1 MVLYLISL
9 ICFFSV
15 VNQIIFWR
23 VFKPKNTGKSL
34 LLILILSNLVYFY
47 IFKDLLNIGKIEFQV
62 TTLIIVSI
70 LAFDLMYI
78 FGFPPIEHPS
88 PTVELVGL
96 IRKNKNF
103 NIKKFLN
110 KKKKENIVETKIQQ
124 LLNEKYLE
132 KHKNIYNLTYKGTI
146 LVNFF
151 LLYKVLLKQKKGG

>member
-1 MVLYLISL
+1 M
-9 ICFFSV
+9 
-15 VNQIIFWR
+15 
-23 VFKPKNTGKSL
+23 
-34 LLILILSNLVYFY
+34 
-47 IFKDLLNIGKIEFQV
+47 
-62 TTLIIVSI
+62 IIVSI

-132 KHKNIYNLTYKGTI
+132 KHKNIYNLTYKREQ
-146 LVNFF
+146 F
-151 LLYKVLLKQKKGG
+151 

>member
-110 KKKKENIVETKIQQ
+110 KKKKKI
-124 LLNEKYLE
+124 
-132 KHKNIYNLTYKGTI
+132 
-146 LVNFF
+146 
-151 LLYKVLLKQKKGG
+151 